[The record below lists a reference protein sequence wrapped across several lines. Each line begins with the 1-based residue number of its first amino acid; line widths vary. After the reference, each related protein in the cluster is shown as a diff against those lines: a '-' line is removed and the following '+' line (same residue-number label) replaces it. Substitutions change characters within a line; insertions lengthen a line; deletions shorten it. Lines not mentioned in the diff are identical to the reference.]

1 VRASAAQIIGQWSE
15 DNMTISKLSIGV
27 RLGGGFAVIAAL
39 ALGAVGLG
47 LMQLSWIGGQ
57 FTRIVEVNNPKGD
70 LANQMLNE
78 MGLMGVQ
85 VRMVALLS
93 LPTAIDAEIKV
104 MNVAIDHYQQAET
117 SVAKAIAADP
127 TATDAERELIK
138 AIQASAHEVVP
149 LIKEAAAQG
158 ADGASVEASMTLMQ
172 RVRPAEARL
181 RKSVSD
187 LVQLEAH
194 YSSESLERSVQS
206 RQRAA
211 WALAA
216 LGLAT
221 LVISSLLA
229 WRLTRGVTAPV
240 QQAIALAERV
250 SGGDLSQTT
259 VVGEYPGEFGRL
271 MASLQGM
278 QRSLAQMV
286 SLVRESSDSIDTAS
300 SEIASGNLD
309 LSNRTE
315 NAASSLQQTASSMA
329 QLTTTVNRS
338 ADAAIAASQL
348 AASATDVATR
358 GGQVVTQ
365 VVGTM
370 EGINSSSKKIADII
384 GVIDGIA
391 FQTNILAL
399 NAAVEAARA
408 GEQGRGFAVVA
419 AEVRSLAVRSA
430 DAAKQIKGLIN
441 DSVDKVASGTRLVQD
456 AGVTMTEIVASVQRV
471 TDVIA
476 GITSTASAQ
485 RQDIGQVNGAV
496 RELDEVTQQNAA
508 LVEQSAAASQTLQ
521 TQVQRLSELMHGFRL
536 DAEPVTA

>member
-1 VRASAAQIIGQWSE
+1 
-15 DNMTISKLSIGV
+15 MTVSKLSIGV
-27 RLGGGFAVIAAL
+27 RLGAGFAVIAAL
-39 ALGAVGLG
+39 ALGAAGLG
-47 LMQLSWIGGQ
+47 LMQLSWIGAQ

-78 MGLMGVQ
+78 IGLMGVQ

-138 AIQASAHEVVP
+138 AIQAEAHEVVP

-172 RVRPAEARL
+172 RVRPVEARL
-181 RKSVSD
+181 RKSVTD
-187 LVQLEAH
+187 LVQLEAR
-194 YSSESLERSVQS
+194 YSSESLEHSVQS

-216 LGLAT
+216 LALVT
-221 LVISSLLA
+221 LLISSLLS

-240 QQAIALAERV
+240 KQAIALAERV
-250 SGGDLSQTT
+250 AGGDLSQTT
-259 VVGEYPGEFGRL
+259 VADEYPGEFGRL
-271 MASLQGM
+271 MASLHGM

-315 NAASSLQQTASSMA
+315 HAASSLQQTASSMA
-329 QLTTTVNRS
+329 QLTTTVNHS
-338 ADAAIAASQL
+338 ADAADTANQL

-358 GGQVVTQ
+358 GGQVVMQ
-365 VVGTM
+365 VVSTM

-496 RELDEVTQQNAA
+496 RELDGVTQQNAA

-521 TQVQRLSELMHGFRL
+521 TQVQRLSELMRGFRL
-536 DAEPVTA
+536 EAEPAST